1 MLNYDKDPNLLFAV
15 PMEEIVLKRNSYEHK
30 KLHHYISERDYNDNI
45 KDINHLIIDE
55 YFKVYGLT
63 NRLLF
68 PIVKY
73 FIIIII
79 IASIVSLYLTIIEK
93 LTYINYILFATIFG
107 LFLFCL
113 IYVYRKEITHM
124 KVEQYY
130 ISPIV
135 QKKLDELN
143 LKSNTR
149 IKWVYD
155 PYRIKVYILKKDV
168 SKLK

>member
-93 LTYINYILFATIFG
+93 LTYINYYKKLKIKKNPKKKICFKNEKNFFILPYKVRNNIK
-107 LFLFCL
+107 
-113 IYVYRKEITHM
+113 YRKSKEWKKTRNNKLYRSINNNI
-124 KVEQYY
+124 Y
-130 ISPIV
+130 I
-135 QKKLDELN
+135 
-143 LKSNTR
+143 KSTT
-149 IKWVYD
+149 
-155 PYRIKVYILKKDV
+155 
-168 SKLK
+168 